1 LTHVTSVG
9 PVTPKPDG
17 FRALDVETSLRAS
30 LLKSKRLRSQT
41 SHSINQI
48 EFFIF
53 LREHSMLSEARG
65 PVTQWELKLMILL
78 IFFFNLSQ
86 SFINKSSYKSQDT
99 HTSIQISYLIEP
111 MLMCLREIVQTSE
124 VSLIQQVSQRFR
136 FLMIYSVQHVKR
148 TNDI

>member
-1 LTHVTSVG
+1 VQCLTPLSFLVD
-9 PVTPKPDG
+9 PCNECWPMTPKPDDL
-17 FRALDVETSLRAS
+17 RALDVETSLRGS

-41 SHSINQI
+41 SHTINQI

-86 SFINKSSYKSQDT
+86 GLINKSSYKSQDT
-99 HTSIQISYLIEP
+99 HSSIQISYLTEP
-111 MLMCLREIVQTSE
+111 MLMCLWEIIQTSE
-124 VSLIQQVSQRFR
+124 ISLIQQVSQK
-136 FLMIYSVQHVKR
+136 IQIS
-148 TNDI
+148 NDM